1 MKGISLVRGGTI
13 YLLSP
18 FEDAIIS
25 MDWFNIGVF
34 DVPCEDHQFFF
45 KCVLHFNK
53 INLSKKQ
60 FSLFVICL

>member
-34 DVPCEDHQFFF
+34 DVPCEDH
-45 KCVLHFNK
+45 
-53 INLSKKQ
+53 
-60 FSLFVICL
+60 